1 MLKITDTYIP
11 MNKHKQW
18 CRVRK

>member
-11 MNKHKQW
+11 MNKH
-18 CRVRK
+18 